1 MRGSLALWALVA
13 YLLKDE
19 LGREKD
25 EPKYIYAWGNNPKR
39 KLLKGKSCKVIARG
53 RMNSVLV
60 EFNNKQREIIS
71 RNALRRKR

>member
-1 MRGSLALWALVA
+1 MLEFVYS
-13 YLLKDE
+13 
-19 LGREKD
+19 
-25 EPKYIYAWGNNPKR
+25 WGNNPKR
-39 KLLKGKSCKVIARG
+39 KFLKGKSCKVIARG